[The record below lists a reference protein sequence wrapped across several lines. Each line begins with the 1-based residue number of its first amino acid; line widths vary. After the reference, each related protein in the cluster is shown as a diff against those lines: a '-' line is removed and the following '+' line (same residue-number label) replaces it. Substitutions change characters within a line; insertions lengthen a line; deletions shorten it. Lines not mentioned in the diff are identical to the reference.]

1 MIKKKLI
8 NYNDIEK
15 KIISNIDRFKLST
28 KEIVELKKDLE
39 NAVILV
45 SGATGSIGKHFVE
58 KIVNLNFKTLF
69 LLDKNENELTD
80 LNRDLLIKYEKKN
93 LRYICSDIN
102 NLDFINFFKLNK
114 ITHYFNFAAI
124 KHVRS
129 EEEFESIKYMLKTN
143 AKNFLPGNNLK
154 KNFFLKKI
162 FSVSTDKAVNPK
174 SFLGV
179 TKNLMEKKLKNFQI
193 NNPGIFVSSA
203 RFANVS
209 FSNGSI
215 LKFIVERIIQKKSF
229 GIPDKIFRY
238 FITHD
243 EAVSL
248 CFKALQI
255 NNNGCILVPAAFRLG
270 KQISIKDICIKL
282 LKFFNQE
289 YSIKKNYI
297 IVDNSFKIFFN
308 RKITSGQKISEEIYS
323 INELIHQ
330 RDNFSINI
338 KLKSCIIV
346 DKLINSLIVSRNKL
360 QMYKI
365 LRKNFLNFMNINAS
379 KNKISKII

>member
-1 MIKKKLI
+1 M
-8 NYNDIEK
+8 
-15 KIISNIDRFKLST
+15 
-28 KEIVELKKDLE
+28 
-39 NAVILV
+39 
-45 SGATGSIGKHFVE
+45 
-58 KIVNLNFKTLF
+58 
-69 LLDKNENELTD
+69 
-80 LNRDLLIKYEKKN
+80 
-93 LRYICSDIN
+93 
-102 NLDFINFFKLNK
+102 
-114 ITHYFNFAAI
+114 
-124 KHVRS
+124 RS
-129 EEEFESIKYMLKTN
+129 EEELESIKYMLKTN
-143 AKNFLPGNNLK
+143 AKNFLPGKNPK
-154 KNFFLKKI
+154 KIFFLKKI

-330 RDNFSINI
+330 RDNFSMNI
-338 KLKSCIIV
+338 KLKSCILV
-346 DKLINSLIVSRNKL
+346 DKLINSLIASRNKL